1 MTASKGAQRTCIACR
16 QTKAQDQ
23 LVRYVVAPDG
33 AVLIDYRH
41 RLPGRGAY
49 TCVDLQCVQA
59 AVTRKQFQR
68 SFQGKGTEISFASLR
83 EGLQQALLQ
92 RIANLI
98 GMARKSSQVSSGS
111 NAVIMALRSRSV
123 PALVLISEDI
133 SEGIAEKIRELSDRH
148 NVSCSQLFSKGMLG
162 QVLGK
167 GERSV
172 LAIQAGPLAD
182 AFLLELQRYTQM
194 VREN

>member
-1 MTASKGAQRTCIACR
+1 MTTSRGPQRTCIACR
-16 QTKAQDQ
+16 QAKTQDQ

-33 AVLIDYRH
+33 VLLVDYRH

-49 TCVDLQCVQA
+49 TCIDSQCLQV
-59 AVTRKQFQR
+59 AVERKQFQR
-68 SFQGKGTEISFASLR
+68 SFRGNCSELSL
-83 EGLQQALLQ
+83 ESLQDGLQQALLQ
-92 RIANLI
+92 RVINLV
-98 GMARKSSQVSSGS
+98 GMARKSRQVVSGS
-111 NAVIMALRSRSV
+111 NAVMMALRHKV
-123 PALVLISEDI
+123 KPGLVLISEDI
-133 SEGIAEKIRELSDRH
+133 SEDIGKKIKELSDRQ

-172 LAIQAGPLAD
+172 LAIQAGALAD
-182 AFLLELQRYTQM
+182 TILIELQRYAQM

>member
-1 MTASKGAQRTCIACR
+1 LTAPKGPQRTCIACR

-33 AVLIDYRH
+33 VVLIDYRH

-49 TCVDLQCVQA
+49 TCIDLECLQT

-68 SFQGKGTEISFASLR
+68 SFQGQCTQISFASLQK
-83 EGLQQALLQ
+83 GLQQALLQ
-92 RIANLI
+92 RLTNLI

-111 NAVIMALRSRSV
+111 NAVMMVLRQRTV

-133 SEGIAEKIRELSDRH
+133 SAGIAEKIRELSARQ
-148 NVSCSQLFSKGMLG
+148 NVSCYQLFSKGMLG

>member
-1 MTASKGAQRTCIACR
+1 MTVSSGPQRTCIACR
-16 QTKAQDQ
+16 QSKAQDQ

-33 AVLIDYRH
+33 ELLVDYRH

-49 TCVDLQCVQA
+49 TCIDLNCLQA
-59 AVTRKQFQR
+59 AVNKKQFQR
-68 SFQGKGTEISFASLR
+68 SFSGKCGEVSVEGLR
-83 EGLQQALLQ
+83 ADLQQALLQ

-98 GMARKSSQVSSGS
+98 GMARKSGQVVSGS
-111 NAVIMALRSRSV
+111 NAVLMALRQKTKQ
-123 PALVLISEDI
+123 ALVLMSEDI
-133 SEGIAEKIRELSDRH
+133 SEGIALKIRELSDRQ

-182 AFLLELQRYTQM
+182 AFLIELQRYAQL

>member
-1 MTASKGAQRTCIACR
+1 MTVSSGPQRTCIACR
-16 QTKAQDQ
+16 QSKAQDQ

-33 AVLIDYRH
+33 ALLVDYRH

-49 TCVDLQCVQA
+49 TCIDLSCLQA
-59 AVTRKQFQR
+59 AVSKKQFQR
-68 SFQGKGTEISFASLR
+68 SFSGKCGEVSAEALQT
-83 EGLQQALLQ
+83 GLQQALLQ

-98 GMARKSSQVSSGS
+98 GMARKSGQVVSGS
-111 NAVIMALRSRSV
+111 NAVLMALRQKSKQ
-123 PALVLISEDI
+123 ALVLMSEDI
-133 SEGIAEKIRELSDRH
+133 SEGIALKIKGLSDRQ

-182 AFLLELQRYTQM
+182 AFLIELQRYAQL

>member
-1 MTASKGAQRTCIACR
+1 MTVSSGPQRTCIACR
-16 QTKAQDQ
+16 QARSQDQ

-33 AVLIDYRH
+33 ALLVDYRH

-49 TCVDLQCVQA
+49 TCIDLQCLQT

-68 SFQGKGTEISFASLR
+68 SFQGKCSEVSFVALQD
-83 EGLQQALLQ
+83 GLQQALLQ
-92 RIANLI
+92 RITNLI

-111 NAVIMALRSRSV
+111 NAVIAALRQRSL
-123 PALVLISEDI
+123 PALVLMSEDI
-133 SEGIAEKIRELSDRH
+133 SAGIAEKIRELSDRQ
-148 NVSCSQLFSKGMLG
+148 NVSCSQMFTKGMLG

>member
-1 MTASKGAQRTCIACR
+1 MTAPKGPQRTCIACR

-33 AVLIDYRH
+33 VVLIDYRH

-49 TCVDLQCVQA
+49 TCIDLECLQT

-68 SFQGKGTEISFASLR
+68 SFQGQCTQISFASLQK
-83 EGLQQALLQ
+83 GLQQALLQ
-92 RIANLI
+92 RLTNLI

-111 NAVIMALRSRSV
+111 NAVMMVLRQRTV

-133 SEGIAEKIRELSDRH
+133 SAGIAEKIRELSARQ
-148 NVSCSQLFSKGMLG
+148 NVSCYQLFSKGMLG